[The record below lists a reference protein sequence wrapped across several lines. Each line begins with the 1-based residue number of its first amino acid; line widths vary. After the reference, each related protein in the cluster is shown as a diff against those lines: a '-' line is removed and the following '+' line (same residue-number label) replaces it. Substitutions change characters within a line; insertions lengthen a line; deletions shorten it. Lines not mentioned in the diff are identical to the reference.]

1 MPIFGAESKAKL
13 ATVHPSLQ
21 LVFNDVIKKWD
32 CKVLYGRRTTAEQVM
47 LYAQGRTRPGA
58 IVTDKDG
65 IHNLSNH
72 QRTVKIKGVEYGL
85 AVDVAPYPIQWND
98 TERFYAFSGFVIG
111 VAYKLGV
118 DIRWGGDWD
127 SDRDL
132 HDQKLYD
139 LPHFE
144 VVLP

>member
-1 MPIFGAESKAKL
+1 MPVFGLESRTKL
-13 ATVHPSLQ
+13 ATVHPDLQ
-21 LVFNDVIKKWD
+21 TLFNEVIKYWD
-32 CKVLYGRRTTAEQVM
+32 CKVTDGRRTTAEQVA
-47 LYAQGRTRPGA
+47 LYAKGRTQPGP

-65 IHNLSNH
+65 IHSLSNH
-72 QRTVKIKGVEYGL
+72 QLTALVKGKNYGL

-98 TERFYAFSGFVIG
+98 TERFYAFAGFVLG
-111 VAYKLGV
+111 VAKMKGIN
-118 DIRWGGDWD
+118 IRWGGDWD

-144 VVLP
+144 IVL